1 MIRFSLFKVISY
13 NSLMEKYLL
22 NLSNSLLKMLKE
34 RQKKIEQE
42 YERLYPYRNV
52 IIHPSHK
59 KGASRKYY
67 YSGDRKYIGA
77 ESSEEVIKI
86 KKARY
91 FSQALVTIEKDIKL
105 LEKLLKGY
113 RLSGFAEINAVIPRT
128 YRLQSLDYYED
139 LPDAGK
145 EWMRKKEAEKAEYGP
160 WHPEGLIHTVS
171 NGIKVRTKSEMAI
184 AEILLRNGIPFVYEL
199 PHVLKNGKIVHTDF
213 TILSTIDYKTEFL
226 LEHEGSMADSGYRDK
241 HAWRVENYYLSGY
254 VPNVNI
260 FFTYDGMNGSVDG
273 ESIQRIVDGW
283 FRPAD
288 NYA

>member
-1 MIRFSLFKVISY
+1 
-13 NSLMEKYLL
+13 MEKKML
-22 NLSNSLLKMLKE
+22 NMGRRLLKLLTE
-34 RQKKIEQE
+34 RQDQLNKE
-42 YERLYPYRNV
+42 YEKLYPYRDV
-52 IIHPSHK
+52 VMRTSYRRKEGKTYYQRQTPE
-59 KGASRKYY
+59 GRKYLGTGENEIVK
-67 YSGDRKYIGA
+67 S
-77 ESSEEVIKI
+77 I
-86 KKARY
+86 KKAKY
-91 FSQALVTIEKDIKL
+91 ISCELDMINADIKL
-105 LEKLLKGY
+105 LTKLLKDY
-113 RLSGFAEINAVIPRT
+113 RMISDEAIDRQLPKV
-128 YRLQSLDYYED
+128 YRLQSLDYYEN

-145 EWMRKKEAEKAEYGP
+145 EWMRRKEAEKAEYGP

-213 TILSTIDYKTEFL
+213 TILSTIDYKTEIL
-226 LEHEGSMADSGYRDK
+226 LEHEGSMADPGYRDK

-283 FRPAD
+283 LRPAD
-288 NYA
+288 DLI

>member
-1 MIRFSLFKVISY
+1 MINISRQ
-13 NSLMEKYLL
+13 LR
-22 NLSNSLLKMLKE
+22 KMLKA
-34 RQKKIEQE
+34 RKEQLEEE
-42 YERLYPYRNV
+42 YSRLLPYVNV
-52 IIHPSHK
+52 LMQENPV
-59 KGASRKYY
+59 KGSDRTYY
-67 YSGDRKYIGA
+67 YRKEKAGSKYRRTYLGN
-77 ESSEEVIKI
+77 SSNKDVLNI

-91 FSQALVTIEKDIKL
+91 TAKALAAVENDIVL
-105 LEKLLKGY
+105 LDRLCNGYAFTGFIDINKSIPHVY
-113 RLSGFAEINAVIPRT
+113 RLH
-128 YRLQSLDYYED
+128 SLDYYED

-145 EWMRKKEAEKAEYGP
+145 EWMRKKEADKAEYGP

-199 PHVLKNGKIVHTDF
+199 PHVLRNGKIVHTDF

>member
-1 MIRFSLFKVISY
+1 
-13 NSLMEKYLL
+13 MEK
-22 NLSNSLLKMLKE
+22 KMLNMGRRLLRLLTEK
-34 RQKKIEQE
+34 QDHLNKE
-42 YERLYPYRNV
+42 YEKLYPYRDIV
-52 IIHPSHK
+52 MRTSYRRKEGKTYYQRQTPE
-59 KGASRKYY
+59 GRKYL
-67 YSGDRKYIGA
+67 GTGENEIVKR
-77 ESSEEVIKI
+77 I
-86 KKARY
+86 KKAKY
-91 FSQALVTIEKDIKL
+91 ISCELDMINSDISLLTKL
-105 LEKLLKGY
+105 LNDYRIVSHETVDSRLPKVY
-113 RLSGFAEINAVIPRT
+113 RLH
-128 YRLQSLDYYED
+128 SLDYYED

-145 EWMRKKEAEKAEYGP
+145 EWMRRKEAEKAEYGP

-213 TILSTIDYKTEFL
+213 TILSTIDYKTEIL

-288 NYA
+288 NLS

>member
-1 MIRFSLFKVISY
+1 
-13 NSLMEKYLL
+13 MEKKLINISRQL
-22 NLSNSLLKMLKE
+22 RKMLKA
-34 RQKKIEQE
+34 RKEQLEEE
-42 YERLYPYRNV
+42 YSRLLPYVNV
-52 IIHPSHK
+52 LMQENPV
-59 KGASRKYY
+59 KGSDRTYY
-67 YSGDRKYIGA
+67 YRKEKAGSKYRRTYLGN
-77 ESSEEVIKI
+77 SSNKDVLNI

-91 FSQALVTIEKDIKL
+91 TAKALAAVENDIVL
-105 LEKLLKGY
+105 LDRLCNGYAFTGFIDINKSIPHVY
-113 RLSGFAEINAVIPRT
+113 RLH
-128 YRLQSLDYYED
+128 SLDYYED

-199 PHVLKNGKIVHTDF
+199 PHVLRNGKIVHTDF

>member
-1 MIRFSLFKVISY
+1 
-13 NSLMEKYLL
+13 MEKKILNMGRRLL
-22 NLSNSLLKMLKE
+22 RLLTEKQDHLNKE
-34 RQKKIEQE
+34 CEK
-42 YERLYPYRNV
+42 LYPYRDIV
-52 IIHPSHK
+52 MRTSYRRKAGKTYYQRQTPE
-59 KGASRKYY
+59 GRKYL
-67 YSGDRKYIGA
+67 GTGENEIVKR
-77 ESSEEVIKI
+77 I
-86 KKARY
+86 KKAKY
-91 FSQALVTIEKDIKL
+91 ISCELDMINSDITLLTKL
-105 LEKLLKGY
+105 LNDYRIVSHETVDSRLPKVY
-113 RLSGFAEINAVIPRT
+113 RLHSP
-128 YRLQSLDYYED
+128 DYYED

-213 TILSTIDYKTEFL
+213 TILSTIDYKTEIL

>member
-1 MIRFSLFKVISY
+1 MGRR
-13 NSLMEKYLL
+13 
-22 NLSNSLLKMLKE
+22 LLKLLTE
-34 RQKKIEQE
+34 RQDQLNKE
-42 YERLYPYRNV
+42 YEKLYPYRDV
-52 IIHPSHK
+52 VMRTSYRRKEGKTYYQRQTPE
-59 KGASRKYY
+59 GRKYLGTGENEIVK
-67 YSGDRKYIGA
+67 S
-77 ESSEEVIKI
+77 I
-86 KKARY
+86 KKAKY
-91 FSQALVTIEKDIKL
+91 ISCELDMINADIKL
-105 LEKLLKGY
+105 LTKLLKDY
-113 RLSGFAEINAVIPRT
+113 RMISDEAIDRQLPKV
-128 YRLQSLDYYED
+128 YRLQSLDYYEN

-145 EWMRKKEAEKAEYGP
+145 EWMRRKEAEKAEYGP

-213 TILSTIDYKTEFL
+213 TILSTIDYKTEIL
-226 LEHEGSMADSGYRDK
+226 LEHEGSMADPGYRDK

-283 FRPAD
+283 LRPAD
-288 NYA
+288 DLI